1 MAKVGNV
8 SISIGEIM
16 IGIYKGKRYVADYT
30 FGKAVVTIYSYE
42 KEMGFENAISPWG
55 KVYDDYFSKQVIATE
70 LDYLYEERFE
80 IQYQGRFFKISS
92 ALHRINLDRDWFEI
106 YVSLE
111 EHQLGISLGFE
122 RTDKF
127 LWSKEIGRKDIEAFK
142 IIEMPQGP
150 FSNQGIKVRILE
162 GQEIDDYFAS
172 ITD

>member
-1 MAKVGNV
+1 M
-8 SISIGEIM
+8 
-16 IGIYKGKRYVADYT
+16 D
-30 FGKAVVTIYSYE
+30 
-42 KEMGFENAISPWG
+42 
-55 KVYDDYFSKQVIATE
+55 E

-92 ALHRINLDRDWFEI
+92 ALRRINLDRDWFEI

-142 IIEMPQGP
+142 IIEVPQGP

-162 GQEIDDYFAS
+162 GQAIDDYFAS

>member
-1 MAKVGNV
+1 MKA
-8 SISIGEIM
+8 
-16 IGIYKGKRYVADYT
+16 IYKGCSFRASRFQGKIRIGSDKKSEGFVEYVDVLGNRHEDH
-30 FGKAVVTIYSYE
+30 FVRLLDE
-42 KEMGFENAISPWG
+42 
-55 KVYDDYFSKQVIATE
+55 TE

-80 IQYQGRFFKISS
+80 IQYQGHFFKISS
-92 ALHRINLDRDWFEI
+92 ALRRINLDRDWFEI

-142 IIEMPQGP
+142 IIEVPQGP

-162 GQEIDDYFAS
+162 GQAIDDYFAS

>member
-1 MAKVGNV
+1 MYA
-8 SISIGEIM
+8 
-16 IGIYKGKRYVADYT
+16 IYKGKRYR
-30 FGKAVVTIYSYE
+30 AVKKGE
-42 KEMGFENAISPWG
+42 KIRIGSDTKEYGFTEYVDVVGN
-55 KVYDDYFSKQVIATE
+55 VHYDRFVKLLDMDE

-92 ALHRINLDRDWFEI
+92 ALRRINLDRDWFEI

-122 RTDKF
+122 RSDKF

>member
-1 MAKVGNV
+1 MYA
-8 SISIGEIM
+8 
-16 IGIYKGKRYVADYT
+16 IYKGKRYR
-30 FGKAVVTIYSYE
+30 AVKKGE
-42 KEMGFENAISPWG
+42 KIRIGSDTKEYGFTEYVDIVGN
-55 KVYDDYFSKQVIATE
+55 VHYDRFVKLLDMDE

-92 ALHRINLDRDWFEI
+92 ALRRINLDRDWFEI

-111 EHQLGISLGFE
+111 EHQLGISLGFK

-142 IIEMPQGP
+142 IIEVPQGP

-162 GQEIDDYFAS
+162 SQEIDDYFAS

>member
-1 MAKVGNV
+1 MYA
-8 SISIGEIM
+8 
-16 IGIYKGKRYVADYT
+16 IYKGKRYR
-30 FGKAVVTIYSYE
+30 AVKKGE
-42 KEMGFENAISPWG
+42 KIRIGSDTKEYGFTEYVDVVGN
-55 KVYDDYFSKQVIATE
+55 VHYDRFVKLIDMDE

-80 IQYQGRFFKISS
+80 IQYQGHFFKISS
-92 ALHRINLDRDWFEI
+92 ALRRINLDRDWFEI

-142 IIEMPQGP
+142 IIEVPQGP

-172 ITD
+172 ITV

>member
-1 MAKVGNV
+1 MYA
-8 SISIGEIM
+8 
-16 IGIYKGKRYVADYT
+16 IYKGKRYR
-30 FGKAVVTIYSYE
+30 AVKKGE
-42 KEMGFENAISPWG
+42 KIRIGSDTKEYGFTEYVDVVGN
-55 KVYDDYFSKQVIATE
+55 VHYDRFVKLLDMDE

-92 ALHRINLDRDWFEI
+92 ALRRRNLDRDWFEI

-142 IIEMPQGP
+142 IIEVPQGP

-162 GQEIDDYFAS
+162 GQAIDDYFAS

>member
-1 MAKVGNV
+1 MYA
-8 SISIGEIM
+8 
-16 IGIYKGKRYVADYT
+16 IYKGKRYR
-30 FGKAVVTIYSYE
+30 AVKKGE
-42 KEMGFENAISPWG
+42 KIRIGSDTKEYGFTEYVDVVGN
-55 KVYDDYFSKQVIATE
+55 VHYDRFVKLLDMDE

-92 ALHRINLDRDWFEI
+92 ALRRINLDRDWFEI

-142 IIEMPQGP
+142 IIEVPQGP

-162 GQEIDDYFAS
+162 GQAIDDYFAS

>member
-1 MAKVGNV
+1 MKA
-8 SISIGEIM
+8 
-16 IGIYKGKRYVADYT
+16 IYKGCSFRASRFQGKIRIGSDKKSEGFVEYVDVLGNRHEDH
-30 FGKAVVTIYSYE
+30 FVRLLDE
-42 KEMGFENAISPWG
+42 
-55 KVYDDYFSKQVIATE
+55 TE

-80 IQYQGRFFKISS
+80 IQYQGHFFKISS
-92 ALHRINLDRDWFEI
+92 ALRRINLDRDWFEI

>member
-1 MAKVGNV
+1 MYA
-8 SISIGEIM
+8 
-16 IGIYKGKRYVADYT
+16 IYKGKRYR
-30 FGKAVVTIYSYE
+30 AVKKGVKIRIGSDT
-42 KEMGFENAISPWG
+42 KEHGFTEYVDVVGN
-55 KVYDDYFSKQVIATE
+55 VHYDRFVKLIDMDE

-80 IQYQGRFFKISS
+80 IQYQGHFFKISS
-92 ALHRINLDRDWFEI
+92 ALRRINLDRDWFEI

-142 IIEMPQGP
+142 IIEVPQGP

-172 ITD
+172 ITV

>member
-1 MAKVGNV
+1 MYA
-8 SISIGEIM
+8 
-16 IGIYKGKRYVADYT
+16 IYKGKRYR
-30 FGKAVVTIYSYE
+30 AVKKGE
-42 KEMGFENAISPWG
+42 KIRIGSDTKEYGFTEYVDVVGN
-55 KVYDDYFSKQVIATE
+55 VHYDRFVKLLDMDE

-92 ALHRINLDRDWFEI
+92 ALRRINLDRDWFEI